1 MITDKNLLDRP
12 GPTHLPEN
20 AGERGGVPPAGR
32 EAPAPAEAVAKCPTF
47 FLARAMLADDV
58 FEAGLL

>member
-1 MITDKNLLDRP
+1 MITDKNRLDGP
-12 GPTHLPEN
+12 DPTHLPEN
-20 AGERGGVPPAGR
+20 EEAYRLLGEEPRP
-32 EAPAPAEAVAKCPTF
+32 PAEAVAKCPTS

>member
-1 MITDKNLLDRP
+1 MTTDKNRLDGP

-20 AGERGGVPPAGR
+20 E
-32 EAPAPAEAVAKCPTF
+32 EAYRLLAEDSLPSAEVVAKYPMF
-47 FLARAMLADDV
+47 FLAWAMLADDA